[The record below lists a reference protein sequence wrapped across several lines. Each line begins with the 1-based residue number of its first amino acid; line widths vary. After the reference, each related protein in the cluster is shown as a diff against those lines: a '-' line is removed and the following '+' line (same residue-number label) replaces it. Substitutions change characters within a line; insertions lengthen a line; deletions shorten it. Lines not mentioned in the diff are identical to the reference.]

1 MISDD
6 ELYRIAIFLGCSSMI
21 LIVLYHFLDLNAK
34 QEEKPATGVKAAP
47 APASGKQGAPAR

>member
-34 QEEKPATGVKAAP
+34 QNEKPATAVKGAP
-47 APASGKQGAPAR
+47 VTAPGKQGAVAR